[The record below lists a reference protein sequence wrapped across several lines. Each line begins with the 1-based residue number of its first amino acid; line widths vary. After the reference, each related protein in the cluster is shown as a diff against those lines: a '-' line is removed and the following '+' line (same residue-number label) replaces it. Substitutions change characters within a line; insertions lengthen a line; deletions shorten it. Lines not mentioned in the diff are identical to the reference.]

1 MTPLTAHTIEPW
13 ESECAGSEASQV
25 GRVALSAGSF
35 GAAKA
40 LLDSVRALDDTSLY
54 EKLQQAGAQLTSW
67 RVEVL
72 LALGEVHQRKLYL
85 QRGFPTLT
93 AFAQEILHLSEGNAS
108 AYASVARS
116 LHKHPEVA
124 AALLQGDLTPTSA
137 RRLLPA
143 MDKLPPHAARALL
156 DACRKQSTRKVER
169 LVADALPQSE
179 RTQRRP
185 SHARVLSGLSCAAS
199 LLPFEPPR
207 EEGKATP
214 VAAGPS
220 APAAP
225 RTAGASASG
234 APSRPT
240 ADAAPAGDAPST
252 DSAPPQPERTPEG
265 AAPAPEAVAADPEA
279 PEEPRPRAS
288 MSTRPRGDGLATVT
302 LRNVPVE
309 LCDLIEELV
318 ALERHAVRNGDVGT
332 VLCRALRMR
341 RDAIIRRRFGA
352 PKKRKPAAPS
362 DAPLLPAAKTN
373 ATLPAAKTDATLPVA
388 KTDAASAPGDRR
400 ASASPG
406 AEAPNRAALEK
417 DKPVTQT
424 LTRVKIAVTESAPG
438 KNPTGAKDGPPPG
451 SEPAK
456 STRDRRG
463 GAGNGRASRRRKAIP
478 AAVRREVYERDGGRC
493 AYVDPETGRRC
504 GSQDGLQFEHRV
516 PVALGGEDTV
526 ENVML
531 LCSHHNLLRAEQVFG
546 RERIGAII
554 ARKRAQAG

>member
-1 MTPLTAHTIEPW
+1 MTPLTAHTIDPW
-13 ESECAGSEASQV
+13 ESEHTGSGASEV
-25 GRVALSAGSF
+25 GRVAQAAGAV

-40 LLDSVRALDDTSLY
+40 LLDSVRALDDASLY
-54 EKLQQAGAQLTSW
+54 DKLQQAGTQLTSW

-72 LALGEVHQRKLYL
+72 LALGEVHERKLYL
-85 QRGFPTLT
+85 ERGFATLT
-93 AFAQEILHLSEGNAS
+93 AFAQEILHLSEGNAG

-156 DACRKQSTRKVER
+156 DACRNQPTRRVER
-169 LVADALPQSE
+169 IVADAVPQSE
-179 RTQRRP
+179 HTEQRRAAQP
-185 SHARVLSGLSCAAS
+185 RAVSAVPCGAS
-199 LLPFEPPR
+199 LLPLGPRR
-207 EEGKATP
+207 EEGKATR
-214 VAAGPS
+214 VAARPS
-220 APAAP
+220 APAP
-225 RTAGASASG
+225 RTVGVAGSNASTGTTPSAAPHAALAGSARGADSAS
-234 APSRPT
+234 
-240 ADAAPAGDAPST
+240 
-252 DSAPPQPERTPEG
+252 PQPAFAPGG
-265 AAPAPEAVAADPEA
+265 AAPEPEAAAAHAEA

-288 MSTRPRGDGLATVT
+288 MSIRPRSDGLATVT

-352 PKKRKPAAPS
+352 PKKRTSEAPT
-362 DAPLLPAAKTN
+362 DAPL
-373 ATLPAAKTDATLPVA
+373 LPAAKTDATLPAA
-388 KTDAASAPGDRR
+388 KTNAAAPPSDQEPSSSAQV
-400 ASASPG
+400 
-406 AEAPNRAALEK
+406 EAPSRT
-417 DKPVTQT
+417 PVTESQSVTRT
-424 LTRVKIAVTESAPG
+424 LTRVKKAVTERSPG
-438 KNPTGAKDGPPPG
+438 QKRAGVEDGPPPG
-451 SEPAK
+451 DEPGK
-456 STRDRRG
+456 GTRGTKG
-463 GAGNGRASRRRKAIP
+463 GTGNGRAPRRRKAIP
-478 AAVRREVYERDGGRC
+478 AAVRREVYERPGGCC

-504 GSQDGLQFEHRV
+504 GSRDGLQLEHRV

-531 LCSHHNLLRAEQVFG
+531 LCRQHNLLRAEKVFG

-554 ARKRAQAG
+554 ARTRAQGG